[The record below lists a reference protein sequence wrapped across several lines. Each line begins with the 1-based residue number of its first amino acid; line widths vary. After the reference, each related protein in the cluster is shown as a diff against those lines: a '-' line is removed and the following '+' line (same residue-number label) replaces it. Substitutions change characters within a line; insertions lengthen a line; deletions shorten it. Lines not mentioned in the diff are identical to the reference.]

1 MLFTMQEIQ
10 AMLALLNRLP
20 MSPAEMLFANG
31 FFQRLATFCT
41 PPPAPVKEPEPK
53 GPELTEDQAQ
63 AMADA
68 LAIAD
73 ALDALDEEEAQ
84 DADPD

>member
-10 AMLALLNRLP
+10 AVLGLLNRLP
-20 MSPAEMLFANG
+20 MTPAEQLFTAN

-41 PPPAPVKEPEPK
+41 PPPPEPE
-53 GPELTEDQAQ
+53 DDAQ

-68 LAIAD
+68 LD
-73 ALDALDEEEAQ
+73 AVDKEPE
-84 DADPD
+84 